1 MPSDFPSTK
10 SVSTAGMVLQRNRLI
25 QIILAILCA
34 VGCVILINFVNQN
47 WPTVWMLLALSACM
61 LVALIL
67 ARANR
72 ITLAAMFT
80 VITLTI
86 VMGLMSFA
94 FDGIY
99 DASISAFPAI
109 LVFAAMFATLRLFVG
124 LLTFIILILSTVVWV
139 NITGVHVNVV
149 APVSIMS
156 LVNVVAILMATAF
169 FVWKLASDLRIAVA
183 RLETENERIR
193 DALTH
198 IDTLA
203 HNDAL
208 TGLPNRLLARARFE
222 QAVELAKRGNDKI
235 ALLYLDLDNFKTIND
250 SLGHIAGDQLLCE
263 VATRLKQT
271 IRASD
276 TASRQGGDEFLVIVA
291 GQAEQ
296 ESVAT
301 VAVKIIDLLS
311 EYFSVNGMEISV
323 TCSLGISMYPDD
335 GQDFDALLK
344 HADIAMY
351 QAKERGRNGFQF
363 YDPQMN
369 TNVVEHLHL
378 ISGIRTAL
386 QKDEFKLYYQPQFD
400 LKSERII
407 GAEALIRWKNP
418 ELGMIPPNKFIPVA
432 ERSGQIHEIG
442 AWVIDEACRQAR
454 EWMDAGLPPIVV
466 GVNLSPIQFRRDN
479 VERDVMNAL
488 EHYNLPPSAIELEL
502 TESLL
507 IVESDQISPLLKR
520 LRNLGVHLS
529 IDDFGTGYSNLGYLS
544 RFEVERLKIDQSF
557 IRRMLENKN
566 DEGIVRAIIEMAHS
580 LGLEVV
586 AEGVETAE
594 MLVHLKGL
602 GCEFGQGYLWSPA
615 LPAAEFVEFIRTYQ
629 PK

>member
-1 MPSDFPSTK
+1 
-10 SVSTAGMVLQRNRLI
+10 MVLQRNRLI
-25 QIILAILCA
+25 QIIFAILCA

-47 WPTVWMLLALSACM
+47 WPTVWMLLALSTCM

-67 ARANR
+67 ARANK

-99 DASISAFPAI
+99 DATISAFPAI
-109 LVFAAMFATLRLFVG
+109 LVFAAMFATLRLFIG

-222 QAVELAKRGNDKI
+222 QAVELAKRGSDKV

-400 LKSERII
+400 LKTERII

-454 EWMDAGLPPIVV
+454 EWMDSDLPPIVV

-602 GCEFGQGYLWSPA
+602 GCESGQGYLWSPA

>member
-488 EHYNLPPSAIELEL
+488 EHYTLPPSAIELEL